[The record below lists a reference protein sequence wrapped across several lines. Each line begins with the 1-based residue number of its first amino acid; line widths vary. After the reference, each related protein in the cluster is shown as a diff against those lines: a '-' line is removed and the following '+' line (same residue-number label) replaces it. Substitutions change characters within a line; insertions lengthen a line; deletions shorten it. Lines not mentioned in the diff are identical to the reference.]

1 MARRDPGKV
10 VGYVEDDVSKVKTEV
25 RLISDRM
32 VFWARVGELT
42 TENKDGEVVRKWIRE
57 QQKSMRITTWSPI
70 IVVENRAIDEPN
82 KPHLNG
88 RSIDEAQVGEIHF
101 TARRSYVATIGKGVR
116 ELDWSE
122 YESTHDPMSRVDQSH
137 SFPYPPDIF
146 ANLPWKPKRDRWA
159 STIEIVMAYDENVWT
174 GLCAIVD
181 GIERSRVALKT
192 ILRDAGEASQ
202 FLQSVGAG
210 RMAAGLLL
218 PGAPPADTRDDEE
231 DEDE

>member
-70 IVVENRAIDEPN
+70 IVV
-82 KPHLNG
+82 
-88 RSIDEAQVGEIHF
+88 EAQVGEIHF